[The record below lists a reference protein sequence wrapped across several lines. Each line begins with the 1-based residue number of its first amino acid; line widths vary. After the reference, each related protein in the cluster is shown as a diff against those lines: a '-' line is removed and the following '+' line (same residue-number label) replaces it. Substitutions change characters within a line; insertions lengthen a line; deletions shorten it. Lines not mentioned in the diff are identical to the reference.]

1 MAFDRPSATLTAADT
16 LRVPH
21 PRGRSGR
28 RSRRRIRLGSAWAA
42 ALAAGCVAAALTIAR
57 HPTFGFLAVAGAAAA
72 CVVLIRPRLAT
83 PLVVFLLAS
92 NTPAVLVNRHG
103 VPAAAAALVPFL
115 LLLPLMSTLLR
126 RERLIVT
133 PVTVLLALFLVVQI
147 VAGLQAIDMGIVEN
161 RLLTFALEGLL
172 TFFLITN
179 VVRTRETLRNA
190 TWALVAGLGFLGM
203 VSLVQY
209 LTHSWYR
216 SFFGFGQVASD
227 YFYGLV
233 DQPRLQGPI
242 GDPNYFAQILLFG
255 IPLGFALAATA
266 HSSRQRTTALAA
278 TGCMFAGILFTY
290 SRGAV
295 VAFVLAFALLVALRQ
310 IKVRY
315 GVILAVLLV
324 VVVAA
329 VPSYRSR
336 VESLT
341 SVGGAG
347 APVGAATASD
357 SSVAGRV
364 TEMHAALLVWAD
376 HPVLGV
382 GPSQFPLYYQR
393 YALLVG
399 GEVHTSVAYGPSKGI
414 SPGRVTHDLFL
425 GIAADLG
432 VVGLIVFLSILA
444 VTLRGLWRACS
455 QRIDVAP
462 DLAALNAGYLVSIV
476 AYIAAGLFLELAY
489 ERYFWLI
496 LALACSAVRL
506 AGIASAHKPVGN
518 GRPGSGER
526 R

>member
-1 MAFDRPSATLTAADT
+1 MPFDQSSATLTTADT
-16 LRVPH
+16 LRLPL
-21 PRGRSGR
+21 PPG
-28 RSRRRIRLGSAWAA
+28 RSRRPRRRRVRIGPGWAVV
-42 ALAAGCVAAALTIAR
+42 LAAGCVAAGLAIAR
-57 HPTFGFLAVAGAAAA
+57 QPTFGVLAVVGSAAV

-92 NTPAVLVNRHG
+92 NTPAVLVSRHG
-103 VPAAAAALVPFL
+103 VPAAMAALLPL
-115 LLLPLMSTLLR
+115 LLMLPLMSTLLR
-126 RERLIVT
+126 RERLIVA
-133 PVTVLLALFLVVQI
+133 PVVLLLALYLVVQI
-147 VAGLQAIDMGIVEN
+147 AAGLQALDMGIVEN
-161 RLLTFALEGLL
+161 RLLTFVLEGLL
-172 TFFLITN
+172 TLFLITN
-179 VVRTRETLRNA
+179 VVRTYETLRDA
-190 TWALVAGLGFLGM
+190 TWALVAGLGFLGLI
-203 VSLVQY
+203 SLVQY

-216 SFFGFGQVASD
+216 SFFGFGQVTSD

-242 GDPNYFAQILLFG
+242 GDPNYFAQILLLG
-255 IPLGFALAATA
+255 VPLGFALAGTA
-266 HSSRQRTTALAA
+266 RSSRQRATALAA
-278 TGCMFAGILFTY
+278 TGCMVAGILFTY

-295 VAFVLAFALLVALRQ
+295 VAFLLAFAILVALRQ

-315 GVILAVLLV
+315 GVILVILLV

-336 VESLT
+336 VESLS

-347 APVGAATASD
+347 APVGATAAAD
-357 SSVAGRV
+357 SSVAGRL

-399 GEVHTSVAYGPSKGI
+399 GQVHTSVAYGPRKGS

-432 VVGLIVFLSILA
+432 LVGLIVFLTILA

-455 QRIDVAP
+455 RRVA
-462 DLAALNAGYLVSIV
+462 AQSAVTALNAGYLVAIV

-496 LALACSAVRL
+496 LALACSAIRV
-506 AGIASAHKPVGN
+506 AGVASAHARAGN
-518 GRPGSGER
+518 DRLASGQQR
-526 R
+526 

>member
-1 MAFDRPSATLTAADT
+1 MSFDRPSATLSAADT
-16 LRVPH
+16 LRVPL

-28 RSRRRIRLGSAWAA
+28 RSRRRIRLGPAWAA

-115 LLLPLMSTLLR
+115 LVLPLMSTLLR
-126 RERLIVT
+126 RERLMVT
-133 PVTVLLALFLVVQI
+133 PVALLLALYLVVQI

-161 RLLTFALEGLL
+161 RLLTFVLEGLL
-172 TFFLITN
+172 TLFLITN
-179 VVRTRETLRNA
+179 VVRTYKTLRDA

-203 VSLVQY
+203 VTLVQY

-216 SFFGFGQVASD
+216 TFFGFGQVSSD

-242 GDPNYFAQILLFG
+242 GDPNYFAQVLLLG

-266 HSSRQRTTALAA
+266 RSSRERATALAA

-295 VAFVLAFALLVALRQ
+295 VAFLLAFALLVALRQ

-315 GVILAVLLV
+315 GVVLAILLV
-324 VVVAA
+324 VVVAT

-347 APVGAATASD
+347 AQVGTTAASD
-357 SSVAGRV
+357 SSVGGRV

-376 HPVLGV
+376 HPVFGV

-393 YALLVG
+393 YALVVG
-399 GEVHTSVAYGPSKGI
+399 GQVHTSVAYGPSKGS

-444 VTLRGLWRACS
+444 VTLRGLWRPCS
-455 QRIDVAP
+455 DRVNVSPA
-462 DLAALNAGYLVSIV
+462 LAAVNAGYLVAIV

-496 LALACSAVRL
+496 LALACSAVRV
-506 AGIASAHKPVGN
+506 AGIASAQTAVANN
-518 GRPGSGER
+518 GRAAAEPR
-526 R
+526 